1 MKINN
6 HLLLVIFSAIFFAC
20 NQPQSLPILGNREP
34 VERQI
39 DGKTT
44 IDTVYSTVPN
54 FSFINQNGDSV
65 TQKTTEGKIYVAD
78 FFFTTCPT
86 ICPIMKKQ
94 MIRVYQKIKGD
105 PSFMLLSH
113 TIDPDHD
120 TVALL
125 KDFCERLGSDGK
137 QWMFLTGNRDQI
149 YEMAEKG
156 YYATAMPDSTEPGGY
171 IHSGGFILVD
181 AQRRVRGIYNGTEEK
196 EVDQLMRDLYVLKA
210 EK

>member
-1 MKINN
+1 MKTRNYI
-6 HLLLVIFSAIFFAC
+6 HLAIVTTLFFAC
-20 NQPQSLPILGNREP
+20 NQPQSLPILGNRQAI
-34 VERQI
+34 ERQV
-39 DGKTT
+39 DGKT
-44 IDTVYSTVPN
+44 IVDTLYSTVPN
-54 FSFINQNGDSV
+54 FSFMNQNGDSV
-65 TQKTTEGKIYVAD
+65 TQLTTQGKIYVAD

-120 TVALL
+120 TLALL
-125 KDFCERLGSDGK
+125 KDYCERLGSDGK

-196 EVDQLMRDLYVLKA
+196 EVDQLMQDLFVLKA